1 MQLNDPITKIKGIG
15 EKSAEAFYAAGIYTV
30 NGLLHYFPRNYTT
43 MPEAVP
49 IREITKEGRK
59 TIFGKIMSTPAM
71 FSSRGKTILSFYVSD
86 GTGRIKINLFNMPYM
101 RKQIQPGRE
110 CYLSGAC
117 SLKGTEILMSQPKF
131 LSKEQYEAE
140 CGFLAPVYPLRKDLT
155 NTRLQKALKEVLY
168 LCEDIHEYLPEDIRA
183 GEDLLS
189 IPEAI
194 RQMHFPGSMEDVY
207 AARKRLAFDEFFL
220 FLARMELL
228 KQGPE
233 KQTSHFVYPEKR
245 SQAAA
250 ENLLKQLPYTLTNA
264 QKRTISEIQKDL
276 ASGFCMNRLVQ
287 GDVGSGKTIVAF
299 AAALAVV
306 QAGSQAALMA
316 PTEVLA
322 AQHYNDIREMS
333 EKYDLPFRPALLTG
347 SVKAS
352 EKKRIKAAIAD
363 GSVNFMIGTQAL
375 IQEDVETRDLALI
388 ITDEQHRFGVR
399 QRMELAKKGCEPHV
413 LVMSATPIPR
423 TLGLILYGDLDVS
436 LIDELPAKR
445 LPIKNSVVDASYR
458 TKLYQFIIKRI
469 REGRQAYIIC
479 PMVEPGEEG
488 TEITEGLANV
498 VDYSEDLKQKFP
510 PDVTIDM
517 LHGRMK
523 PAEKNA
529 IMQRF
534 ASGETKLLV
543 STTVVEVGVNVPN
556 ATVMMVENAERFG
569 LAQLHQLRGRV
580 GRGEWQSYCIFVAG
594 SDDGEI
600 SKRTQERLHILSETN
615 DGFRIAEE
623 DLKQRGPGDFFG
635 LRQSGL
641 PYFKIADIYTDAELL
656 KRVKRIV
663 GEMITTGSESLAN
676 LRQALYEKEEMD
688 YIDFHGICL

>member
-43 MPEAVP
+43 MPEAVT
-49 IREITKEGRK
+49 IREITKEERK

-110 CYLSGAC
+110 CYFSGAC

-140 CGFLAPVYPLRKDLT
+140 CGFLAPVYPLLKDLT

-363 GSVNFMIGTQAL
+363 GTVNFMIGTQAL

>member
-43 MPEAVP
+43 MPEAVT
-49 IREITKEGRK
+49 IREIAKEGRK

-110 CYLSGAC
+110 CYFSGAC

-250 ENLLKQLPYTLTNA
+250 ESLIKQLPYTLTNA

-333 EKYDLPFRPALLTG
+333 EKYGLPFRPALLTG

-363 GSVNFMIGTQAL
+363 GTVNFMIGTQAL